1 MPLYLFIF
9 LLTWCSSG
17 LWAQDST
24 AVTSTASQTAM
35 PRKYF
40 AVVPE
45 EKPKVTSET
54 LMKEAITHFDGQRY
68 QRSIDLLNEAID
80 SNTHEPLVP
89 VLHYYRAVARMK
101 VRQVQAA
108 IEDYSA
114 AIEASPYK
122 AKYRYH
128 RGLAYFELQ
137 QYAAAR
143 QDFERTLAMEG
154 EDADLYVKLG
164 FLKQQE
170 NDLHGALADYN
181 KAIEFNPSF
190 AQPYYYR
197 GLIYLQV
204 LLPEKACADLQEA
217 ARLGHVQAVEKV
229 KEYCGKEK

>member
-1 MPLYLFIF
+1 MSSWPLL
-9 LLTWCSSG
+9 
-17 LWAQDST
+17 AQDSNS
-24 AVTSTASQTAM
+24 VSSDSSQPPM

-45 EKPKVTSET
+45 EGPKVTSET

-80 SNTHEPLVP
+80 SNQHEPLVP
-89 VLHYYRAVARMK
+89 VLYYYRAVSKMK
-101 VRQVQAA
+101 MRQVTAA

-114 AIEASPYK
+114 AIDASPYK

-128 RGLAYFELQ
+128 RGMAYFQLQ
-137 QYAAAR
+137 QYTEAR

-154 EDADLYVKLG
+154 ADADLYVKLG

-170 NDLHGALADYN
+170 KDLHGALADYN

-204 LLPEKACADLQEA
+204 LLPEKACADLQQA
-217 ARLGHVQAVEKV
+217 ARLGDAQAVAKV
-229 KEYCGKEK
+229 KEYCEKK

>member
-9 LLTWCSSG
+9 LLIGSSVS

-24 AVTSTASQTAM
+24 ATTSTGSQAAM

-45 EKPKVTSET
+45 EKPKITSET

-89 VLHYYRAVARMK
+89 VLYYYRAVAKMK

-181 KAIEFNPSF
+181 KAIEFNSSF

-204 LLPEKACADLQEA
+204 LLPEKACADLQQA
-217 ARLGHVQAVEKV
+217 ARLGHVQAVEKAR
-229 KEYCGKEK
+229 EYCGQEK

>member
-1 MPLYLFIF
+1 MPLYLTIIFIF
-9 LLTWCSSG
+9 FSSVG

-24 AVTSTASQTAM
+24 ATAATGSSQTM

-45 EKPKVTSET
+45 EQPKVTSET
-54 LMKEAITHFDGQRY
+54 LMKEAIAHFDGQRY

-80 SNTHEPLVP
+80 SNSHEPLVP
-89 VLHYYRAVARMK
+89 VLYYYRAVAKMK
-101 VRQVQAA
+101 IRQVQAA

-114 AIEASPYK
+114 AIQASPYK

-170 NDLHGALADYN
+170 KDLHGALADYS
-181 KAIEFNPSF
+181 KAIEFNPNF

-204 LLPEKACADLQEA
+204 LLPEKACVDLQQA
-217 ARLGHVQAVEKV
+217 ARLGHVQAMEKV
-229 KEYCGKEK
+229 REYCKK

>member
-1 MPLYLFIF
+1 MPFYISLFLI
-9 LLTWCSSG
+9 LISSCT

-24 AVTSTASQTAM
+24 IVTTDSSQQVFT
-35 PRKYF
+35 RKYF
-40 AVVPE
+40 AVVPDE
-45 EKPKVTSET
+45 TPKVTSET

-80 SNTHEPLVP
+80 SNSHEPLVP
-89 VLHYYRAVARMK
+89 VLYYYRAVSKMK
-101 VRQVQAA
+101 IRQVSAA
-108 IEDYSA
+108 IEDYSL
-114 AIEASPYK
+114 AIAASPYK

-128 RGLAYFELQ
+128 RGVAYFELQ
-137 QYAAAR
+137 RFSEAR

-154 EDADLYVKLG
+154 ADADLYVKLG

-217 ARLGHVQAVEKV
+217 VRLGHVQAVAKV
-229 KEYCGKEK
+229 QEYCNKEK